1 MKKYRYVGLLLA
13 VVMSVFVFSGTAFA
27 VPDENT
33 QWLMELIDR
42 SVDPAE
48 KAELETLLEDIQS
61 GEARW
66 IEVQPEN
73 KIRTQRRDSIRRY
86 SDPITK
92 PGYTVGTFQLS
103 LALRMRA
110 LI

>member
-48 KAELETLLEDIQS
+48 KAELETLPRGYSKRRSEMDRS
-61 GEARW
+61 TAR
-66 IEVQPEN
+66 E
-73 KIRTQRRDSIRRY
+73 
-86 SDPITK
+86 
-92 PGYTVGTFQLS
+92 
-103 LALRMRA
+103 
-110 LI
+110 

>member
-48 KAELETLLEDIQS
+48 KA
-61 GEARW
+61 
-66 IEVQPEN
+66 
-73 KIRTQRRDSIRRY
+73 
-86 SDPITK
+86 
-92 PGYTVGTFQLS
+92 
-103 LALRMRA
+103 
-110 LI
+110 

>member
-48 KAELETLLEDIQS
+48 KAVRAVEEYHLEAAQIRDF
-61 GEARW
+61 
-66 IEVQPEN
+66 IE
-73 KIRTQRRDSIRRY
+73 TD
-86 SDPITK
+86 
-92 PGYTVGTFQLS
+92 TFYY
-103 LALRMRA
+103 
-110 LI
+110 